1 MRRQTVGLPAG
12 GSAIARRIGSILRWE
27 GLHGV
32 TSRALA
38 RLGWRSFGIWARP
51 LDEPV
56 SSVGPALP
64 IEVRALGAGDVAL
77 YRELRPD
84 AAAELD
90 RRLRAG
96 HACFVAVSAAGRMV
110 AVTWVAVEPV
120 KVPYLEREIVPGPG
134 ELYLFDIYVAPEQR
148 GARLAPRIFATVA
161 ELHRA
166 QGYRRAL
173 CLIALYNR
181 SSIRSH
187 ERMGFRRVGSI
198 HALAGGTIRTADVP
212 SMIRASPG
220 AGEARRARS

>member
-1 MRRQTVGLPAG
+1 LGRQTVGLSAG
-12 GSAIARRIGSILRWE
+12 GSATARRIGSILRWE

-32 TSRALA
+32 ASRALA

-56 SSVGPALP
+56 PPVGPTLP
-64 IEVRALGAGDVAL
+64 IEVQALGAGDAAL
-77 YRELRPD
+77 YREFRPD
-84 AAAELD
+84 SAAELD

-96 HACFVAVSAAGRMV
+96 HACFVAVSAGRVV
-110 AVTWVAVEPV
+110 AVTWVAVGPV

-134 ELYLFDIYVAPEQR
+134 ELYLFDIYVAPDQR
-148 GARLAPRIFATVA
+148 GARLAPRIFATIA

-187 ERMGFRRVGSI
+187 ERLGFRRVGSI
-198 HALAGGTIRTADVP
+198 HAIAGGTIRTADVP

-220 AGEARRARS
+220 AGEARARS